1 MYIEKIIAEDLGLSV
16 PYISSV
22 LSRVNSLYNKFNV
35 DGRLICSPKIELRL
49 IQTWIANFVRVE
61 SECLPTYITAYENGS
76 SIMKNAAMHAHNP
89 HMLCLDIK
97 GFFRSCSSEKVSRVF
112 ESLRITEREG
122 CPRRLAEDDI
132 AMLTELSCI
141 DGSLPMGAPSSP
153 FLANR
158 IMVPIDQA
166 IRSILPEDSVYT
178 RYSDD
183 ICISSAKRIE
193 IEAVITEIEKVLVKN
208 GFSLNRRKVRCG
220 GRGDRRKITG
230 IYVTSE
236 GLLSIGKERKRQI
249 KSDLYRVLMQYC
261 PISDVYKVWGELNF
275 CKQVNS
281 EYFNSLVAKYSNYGR
296 AAEYGGVIP
305 ALRSMMKSN
314 S

>member
-1 MYIEKIIAEDLGLSV
+1 MYIEKVIAEDLGLSV

-22 LSRVNSLYNKFNV
+22 RSRINSLYNRFSI
-35 DGRLICSPKIELRL
+35 DDRLICSPKVELRL
-49 IQTWIANFVRVE
+49 VQTWIANFVRVE
-61 SECLPTYITAYENGS
+61 SECLPSYITAYENGS
-76 SIMKNAAMHAHNP
+76 SIMKNAMMHAHNP
-89 HMLCLDIK
+89 HTFCLDIK

-112 ESLRITEREG
+112 EALRITEREG
-122 CPRRLAEDDI
+122 CPRRLAEDDVAI
-132 AMLTELSCI
+132 LTELSCLNE
-141 DGSLPMGAPSSP
+141 SLPMGAPSSP

-158 IMVPIDQA
+158 IMAPIDQA

-183 ICISSAKRIE
+183 ICISSTKRIE
-193 IEAVITEIEKVLVKN
+193 VEAITTEIEKVLAEN
-208 GFSLNRRKVRCG
+208 GFSLNQKKIRCG

-236 GLLSIGKERKRQI
+236 GILSIGKERKKQI
-249 KSDLYRVLMQYC
+249 QSDLYRVLMQIR
-261 PISDVYKVWGELNF
+261 PMSDVYKVWGELNF

-314 S
+314 T